1 MGVVPWQLPS
11 DVTRQLMECLKPDET
26 IQLAD
31 RENFLGD
38 TITLSFRCI
47 PP

>member
-1 MGVVPWQLPS
+1 
-11 DVTRQLMECLKPDET
+11 MERLKPDET

-38 TITLSFRCI
+38 TVTLSFRSI